1 MSARKI
7 LLAAGGTGGHLFPA
21 QALGLELQKRG
32 WTIELATD
40 ERCDQYKFQASKIHV
55 ISSDTIRG
63 RSPVALARTL
73 YKLARGYV
81 KARRLLRKSRPDIIV
96 GFGGYPTLPPLQAA
110 THLKMPTLIH
120 EANAVLG
127 RANRILAKNVSAIAL
142 ATENTTLVESAWQAK
157 SRVVGMPVREAVI
170 EAAQKPYEA
179 PAADGDIRLLIFG
192 GSQGARIFADVLP
205 GALSILPDRLRARL
219 IVTQQARPEDRQKL
233 IAAFE
238 QLSLRHFEVE
248 SFYADMPQ
256 RMADAHL
263 VIARSGAST
272 VNELTVIG
280 RPSILVP
287 LPNAIDNDQLKNAQ
301 SLALSGAAILA
312 EQKELNNERLGALL
326 LNTLEDPVFM
336 EKCARAAK
344 SFGRPDAAI
353 LLANYV
359 EETAKSADKTVSAP
373 K

>member
-40 ERCDQYKFQASKIHV
+40 ERCDQYKFQASQIHV

-63 RSPVALARTL
+63 RSPIALARTL
-73 YKLARGYV
+73 FKLTMGYV
-81 KARRLLRKSRPDIIV
+81 KARKLLRKSRPDIVV

-110 THLKMPTLIH
+110 AHMNVPTLIH

-127 RANRILAKNVSAIAL
+127 RANRILAKQVSAIAL
-142 ATENTTLVESAWQAK
+142 ASENTALLDGDWQAK
-157 SRVVGMPVREAVI
+157 SRIVGMPVREAVI
-170 EAAQKPYEA
+170 KAAEKPYDA
-179 PAADGDIRLLIFG
+179 PNANGDIRLLIFG

-205 GALSILPDRLRARL
+205 GALGILPERLRSRL
-219 IVTQQARPEDRQKL
+219 VVTQQARPEDRQQL
-233 IAAFE
+233 IAGFE
-238 QLSLRHFEVE
+238 KLNLRAFEVE
-248 SFYADMPQ
+248 NFYADMPQ
-256 RMADAHL
+256 KIADAHL

-359 EETAKSADKTVSAP
+359 EETANSSDKSLSTTK
-373 K
+373 